1 MIVLNFLMVLISSLG
16 FGNRHVISNLRSCS
30 WIWHGLSVPGSC
42 WVIFLYL
49 FISLDAY
56 VFVEV
61 YKHCIW
67 RLFKMFSLFSMQNFH
82 TYIYGVYFF
91 FSKQNLMNFWL
102 CDFNKLFSLL
112 PKTLLWFTL
121 LFFHL
126 FSIYSFLSLLLRNG
140 LHTWQ
145 NYMEYQILKT
155 LLVIY
160 QIINFMQ
167 NRDVIFF
174 FGVTVKF

>member
-1 MIVLNFLMVLISSLG
+1 MLSAIWEAVVGYGMVCQCLA
-16 FGNRHVISNLRSCS
+16 V
-30 WIWHGLSVPGSC
+30 
-42 WVIFLYL
+42 
-49 FISLDAY
+49 
-56 VFVEV
+56 VE
-61 YKHCIW
+61 W
-67 RLFKMFSLFSMQNFH
+67 FF
-82 TYIYGVYFF
+82 YIYLLVWMPMSLLKCTSTVYGGFLKCFHFFQCKIFTHISMECIFF

-160 QIINFMQ
+160 QIINYMQ
-167 NRDVIFF
+167 NRDVIF
-174 FGVTVKF
+174 VSV

>member
-1 MIVLNFLMVLISSLG
+1 MIVLNFPMVLISSLG

-91 FSKQNLMNFWL
+91 FQNKIWWISDCAISINCFLFSQKHFSDLHCYFFICSPYTAFCHCYYGTGYTLDKTTWNIKFKNPFGYLSNHKLHAKSW
-102 CDFNKLFSLL
+102 CDFC
-112 PKTLLWFTL
+112 
-121 LFFHL
+121 
-126 FSIYSFLSLLLRNG
+126 
-140 LHTWQ
+140 
-145 NYMEYQILKT
+145 
-155 LLVIY
+155 
-160 QIINFMQ
+160 
-167 NRDVIFF
+167 

>member
-1 MIVLNFLMVLISSLG
+1 MAWFVSAWQL
-16 FGNRHVISNLRSCS
+16 
-30 WIWHGLSVPGSC
+30 LSD
-42 WVIFLYL
+42 FLYL

-145 NYMEYQILKT
+145 NYMEYQILKNPFGY
-155 LLVIY
+155 LSNHKLHAKSWC
-160 QIINFMQ
+160 
-167 NRDVIFF
+167 DFF